1 MENEIFTQQFSFE
14 EKKEILIS
22 HYHIAVYFSFLL
34 AKQKAINLRLDNK
47 RKTTLLNRH
56 LKAENNPW
64 VSLLIRSV
72 FVYMYIS
79 RNFIVLSQ

>member
-22 HYHIAVYFSFLL
+22 HYHIAVYFSLLL

-56 LKAENNPW
+56 LKAENNSW

-72 FVYMYIS
+72 FVLTLVAIS
-79 RNFIVLSQ
+79 LCFLNK